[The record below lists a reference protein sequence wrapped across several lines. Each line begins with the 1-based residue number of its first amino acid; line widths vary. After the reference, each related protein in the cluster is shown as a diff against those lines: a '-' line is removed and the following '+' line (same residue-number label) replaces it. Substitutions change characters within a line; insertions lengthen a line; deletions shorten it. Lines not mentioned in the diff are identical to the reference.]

1 MPSQTPSLPHD
12 PDAEQII
19 LANCFLSASREPLGD
34 LDPQDFYS
42 AQNAKIAQAIV
53 ALAESNQPIN
63 FLEVV
68 RQLDAHNNGVP
79 ASYVSGLTDGIPEV
93 KDIEPY
99 RGRIRTSRQERG
111 VMWEANALARAAESG
126 ESAVQIVERAEQLAA
141 HAKPAERKPAGYAAK
156 YPKIPDDAWIPA
168 AEIYRKALAH
178 STEGSDSWHFIC
190 FYTVVGALLGRTVFT
205 RMGRRIYPNFFTVL
219 VGLVGGDGKD
229 TCIDYSLDFAN
240 SIDEHLYI
248 PTTIDSKEGFIV
260 NWSRFQ
266 TRLTESKVIES
277 PRAILR
283 LAELRALLDKA
294 EQKGT
299 RNMIPMLNALYDSPP
314 KLSNES
320 VSNPGCVDDPH
331 GCLLIGTASR
341 WMKNMSEVDLVSGF
355 GRRLIFVPG
364 DPKPPLAEPD
374 PPDDE
379 YLVPL
384 SLQTKEVVEF
394 WKSKPFK
401 RLDLSPAARKLWG
414 GWYKTYKTRI
424 VTDDL
429 IGAMSIGDRTTCRK
443 VALLNAALDRADKI
457 EDFHLAPAIA
467 FTEFLFESRWPVFS
481 EHGASPYRE
490 IETKMVNIVSNSPQ
504 RRITSRNLQQRIRVD
519 AETFHRRLKYLCA
532 PDGLLKLEREGRR
545 WIVSI
550 QD

>member
-1 MPSQTPSLPHD
+1 MPQQTPSLPHD
-12 PDAEQII
+12 PDAEQVI
-19 LANCFLSASREPLGD
+19 LAQCLLTESAEPLGD
-34 LDPQDFYS
+34 LGPQYFYS
-42 AQNAKIAQAIV
+42 TSNAKICQAIL
-53 ALAESNQPIN
+53 ALAEAKQPIN
-63 FLEVV
+63 FLEIY
-68 RQLDAHNNGVP
+68 RHTQANNNGIP
-79 ASYVSGLTDGIPEV
+79 ADYISGLTDGVPEV
-93 KDIEPY
+93 KDCERY
-99 RGRIRTSRQERG
+99 RVRLRAKLQERS
-111 VMWEANALARAAESG
+111 VLWEANALARAAESG
-126 ESAVQIVERAEQLAA
+126 ESTVEIIERAEHLAA
-141 HAKPAERKPAGYAAK
+141 SGKPAEKKPAATTAK

-168 AEIYRKALAH
+168 AEIYRKALAK

-320 VSNPGCVDDPH
+320 ISNPGCVDDPH

-364 DPKPPLAEPD
+364 DPKPPIAEPD
-374 PPDDE
+374 PPEDE
-379 YLVPL
+379 FLVPL
-384 SLQTKEVVEF
+384 SLQVKEAVEF

-401 RLDLSPAARKLWG
+401 MLDLSPAARKLWS
-414 GWYKTYKTRI
+414 GWYKTYKARI

-504 RRITSRNLQQRIRVD
+504 RKIAKRHLQQRIRVD
-519 AETFHRRLKYLCA
+519 SETFHRRLKYLSE
-532 PDGLLKLEREGRR
+532 PDGLLKMEREGKR
-545 WIVSI
+545 WWVSI
-550 QD
+550 AD

>member
-1 MPSQTPSLPHD
+1 MPGQTPTLPHD
-12 PDAEQII
+12 PDAELII
-19 LANCFLSASREPLGD
+19 LGNCLFADSREPLGD
-34 LDPQDFYS
+34 LGPQHFYS
-42 AQNAKIAQAIV
+42 TLHSKVAQAIIT
-53 ALAESNQPIN
+53 LAESGRPIN
-63 FLEVV
+63 TLELS
-68 RQLDAHNNGVP
+68 RHFEEHKNGIS
-79 ASYVSGLTDGIPEV
+79 ASDLLTLTDGVPET
-93 KDIEPY
+93 KNLEHY
-99 RGRIRTSRQERG
+99 RARLVEKLQERA
-111 VMWEANALARAAESG
+111 VLWEANALARAAESG
-126 ESAVQIVERAEQLAA
+126 ESTVEIIERAEHLAA
-141 HAKPAERKPAGYAAK
+141 SAKPAEKKPSAPAAK

-168 AEIYRKALAH
+168 AEIYRKALAS

-266 TRLTESKVIES
+266 TRLTESKVIDT

-320 VSNPGCVDDPH
+320 VSNPGCIDDPH

-364 DPKPPLAEPD
+364 DPKPPIAEPD
-374 PPDDE
+374 PPDDSF
-379 YLVPL
+379 LVPL
-384 SLQTKEVVEF
+384 SLQVKEVIEF
-394 WKSKPFK
+394 WKAKPFK
-401 RLDLSPAARKLWG
+401 MLDLSPPARKLWS
-414 GWYKTYKTRI
+414 GWYKTYKARI

-443 VALLNAALDRADKI
+443 IALLNAALDRADKI

-490 IETKMVNIVSNSPQ
+490 IETKMINIVSNSPQ

-532 PDGLLKLEREGRR
+532 PDGLLKLEREGKR
-545 WIVSI
+545 WIVSL